1 MFNDCTNYYDWYI
14 LILSQL
20 KDSNTETSTNKS
32 AAQLRARIL
41 KELTEIHSSF
51 LDTATWLVW
60 VSLINPMANMTDDHH
75 RSPKHKWKLQVDLCS
90 GMYAHNLSTY
100 SLLDNCNNVDHNA
113 PTGSEFYYHF
123 SSIFGIINQFFSG
136 TCYILLNLSEV

>member
-1 MFNDCTNYYDWYI
+1 

-60 VSLINPMANMTDDHH
+60 V
-75 RSPKHKWKLQVDLCS
+75 
-90 GMYAHNLSTY
+90 
-100 SLLDNCNNVDHNA
+100 
-113 PTGSEFYYHF
+113 
-123 SSIFGIINQFFSG
+123 
-136 TCYILLNLSEV
+136 